1 MNEQKWIT
9 HTQAANKA
17 FHANQPGIAVVHYV
31 SALNTAQRQI
41 QLAQVNG
48 AKQAVG
54 MLLMSYHN
62 LAEFW
67 STRHDSTQQKFYLQ
81 QAYDQLLELV
91 KASLIPQEVRRQAY
105 IGLNQAYQSLYGFIR
120 HGSEDLVAGVDLRIR
135 FDQVKHRYGKD
146 LLQAC

>member
-31 SALNTAQRQI
+31 SALNTAQRLI

-54 MLLMSYHN
+54 MLLMSSAQPLIQGLRYKSLYERMICHMSF
-62 LAEFW
+62 L
-67 STRHDSTQQKFYLQ
+67 RRR
-81 QAYDQLLELV
+81 LL
-91 KASLIPQEVRRQAY
+91 RQAY
-105 IGLNQAYQSLYGFIR
+105 LVIPLIQQSLIC
-120 HGSEDLVAGVDLRIR
+120 EWI
-135 FDQVKHRYGKD
+135 
-146 LLQAC
+146 